1 MLDQKDIEE
10 AKRTFRVWDNEQRW
24 HLPSQAFLDH
34 TKKKA
39 KETLELAIYLL
50 DKLENTKELDGNE
63 TATMWIIAKSYYS
76 MFFNTEYLLGLDG
89 RKLPENTEDTHKT
102 TYLAFLYYY
111 LVKGSEL
118 EQKKISELD
127 DISTSRMSR
136 ALALFKEMQ
145 DETLELA
152 RVQEKIGDLKNQREK
167 RNLFTYRMNRSAELR
182 EAKNSIT
189 KAAEFRQLVEEYI
202 HARKR

>member
-24 HLPSQAFLDH
+24 HLPSQAFLEH

-50 DKLENTKELDGNE
+50 DKLENTKELEGNE

-127 DISTSRMSR
+127 NISTSRMSS

-152 RVQEKIGDLKNQREK
+152 RVQEKIGDLKSQREK
-167 RNLFTYRMNRSAELR
+167 RNLFT
-182 EAKNSIT
+182 
-189 KAAEFRQLVEEYI
+189 
-202 HARKR
+202 